1 MKTHISNIRNYIG
14 DREQINNIQIISAC
28 VLTPSLSNVKKKIR
42 KINATLRPLRERLG
56 TCDIFKIL

>member
-28 VLTPSLSNVKKKIR
+28 VLTPSLSNVKKKKKKEQMLHSR
-42 KINATLRPLRERLG
+42 G
-56 TCDIFKIL
+56 

>member
-28 VLTPSLSNVKKKIR
+28 VLTPSLSNVKKIKNKKKNKCCIE
-42 KINATLRPLRERLG
+42 AFEGETG
-56 TCDIFKIL
+56 DM